1 MCVCVC
7 VCVRVCVCA
16 CACKSESRS
25 YMSGTS
31 LYTQTTYRIRV
42 SISHNYTNLSYQRL
56 MDKNTFD
63 NDKAPHIYV
72 QAYISFHLCPWNDK
86 INQVFVDKSFTFR

>member
-1 MCVCVC
+1 
-7 VCVRVCVCA
+7 
-16 CACKSESRS
+16 
-25 YMSGTS
+25 
-31 LYTQTTYRIRV
+31 
-42 SISHNYTNLSYQRL
+42 

-72 QAYISFHLCPWNDK
+72 QTYISFHLCPWNDK